1 MIYYD
6 TFNGTPAAI
15 NPDHISTVVK
25 IDMGLRV
32 EMVNGQTVLLRG
44 WTMDDLKKEFFA
56 RAGIV
61 QLNLSASQQAME

>member
-1 MIYYD
+1 MIYYE

-15 NPDHISTVVK
+15 NPDHITTVVE

-32 EMVNGQTVLLRG
+32 EMVNSQTVLLRG
-44 WTMDDLKKEFFA
+44 WTMNDLQRKFLA

-61 QLNLSASQQAME
+61 QLDLSASQQAME